1 MCPRVTGYNRM
12 SRKLSIE
19 QAELMSE
26 CHLSIYLLQ
35 KLTYF
40 RKTSCYLLYKIVSFF
55 APPHPGICQMLA
67 IHCSDVSDVWPL
79 YLPLFSLTFV
89 TLSATSYLEL
99 QWSSD
104 SLLGLPLFPC
114 HPAHLKSS
122 TWKRLWFYHT
132 PSNGPIDCVKNNT
145 YSNSLL
151 IAGCLVL
158 KAQS

>member
-99 QWSSD
+99 Q
-104 SLLGLPLFPC
+104 
-114 HPAHLKSS
+114 
-122 TWKRLWFYHT
+122 
-132 PSNGPIDCVKNNT
+132 
-145 YSNSLL
+145 
-151 IAGCLVL
+151 
-158 KAQS
+158 